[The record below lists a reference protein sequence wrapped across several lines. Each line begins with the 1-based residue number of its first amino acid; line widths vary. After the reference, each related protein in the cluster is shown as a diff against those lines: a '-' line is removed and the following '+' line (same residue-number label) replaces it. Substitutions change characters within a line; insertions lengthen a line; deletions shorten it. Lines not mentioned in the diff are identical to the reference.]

1 MFCVFQNTSD
11 NQIDKNFILAQ
22 QLAVYVVCTLYGQY
36 SIVICDCS
44 KVHHCKITVTF

>member
-22 QLAVYVVCTLYGQY
+22 QLAVYVHCTD
-36 SIVICDCS
+36 SIVLWF
-44 KVHHCKITVTF
+44 VTAVNYITAK